1 VHADHLSRARR
12 LSATLSISLYLPA
25 NNRVRYPFQAVA
37 DGDRISFGESWLQA
51 LHTPGHT
58 WESTCYVLPNGALFT
73 GDTLFTEGVGRPDLE
88 ATGDEARARAG
99 ALYRSLRRLLELPAD
114 TLVLPGHTAE
124 PPAFDRRPV
133 VASLGELAGRIDLL
147 ALEEPAFIEAVLAR
161 IPLPPPNHHRI
172 VELNEAGAWPE
183 DLEALLDLEAGANRC
198 AVR

>member
-1 VHADHLSRARR
+1 MHADHLSRARR
-12 LSATLSISLYLPA
+12 LSATLGIPLHLPA
-25 NNRVRYPFQAVA
+25 NDRVRYPFQAVA
-37 DGDRISFGESWLQA
+37 DGDRIPVGANWLQA

-58 WESTCYVLPNGALFT
+58 WESTCYFLPSGALFT

-99 ALYRSLRRLLELPAD
+99 ALYRSLRRLFELPAD

-133 VASLGELAGRIDLL
+133 AARLAELARQIDLL
-147 ALEEPAFIEAVLAR
+147 ALEEPAFVEAVLTR
-161 IPLPPPNHHRI
+161 IPPPPPNHQRI

-183 DLEALLDLEAGANRC
+183 ELETLLELEAGANRC